1 MKYILS
7 RLEAA
12 ARLVVV
18 GAALGYGAGPE
29 PAALMKPD
37 NVASCEGGTQNDL
50 QLALTPLWVE
60 RGAAG
65 EVLGLSLDAHTLFK
79 SKAQAK
85 LAVELVDDVGRPMM
99 APIESPRLRMLPGAE
114 GVQALEFK
122 TPDKLEDGYYKVR
135 ATGAAISADSATA
148 ENIVQM
154 YLLRARGELFTIS
167 YEEYVTSSRAQMEVA
182 VQ

>member
-1 MKYILS
+1 MKNILS
-7 RLEAA
+7 RLGAA
-12 ARLVVV
+12 TGLVLV

-29 PAALMKPD
+29 SAALMKPE
-37 NVASCEGGTQNDL
+37 NVASCEGGTQNSL
-50 QLALTPLWVE
+50 QLALSPLWVE
-60 RGAAG
+60 RGATG
-65 EVLGLSLDAHTLFK
+65 EVLGLSLDAYSLFT

-99 APIESPRLRMLPGAE
+99 APIESARLRMLPGQE
-114 GVQALEFK
+114 DVQTLKFT
-122 TPDKLEDGYYKVR
+122 TPEKLTDGYYKVR
-135 ATGAAISADSATA
+135 ATGAAISADGEAA

-154 YLLRARGELFTIS
+154 YLQRSRGEFFTIS